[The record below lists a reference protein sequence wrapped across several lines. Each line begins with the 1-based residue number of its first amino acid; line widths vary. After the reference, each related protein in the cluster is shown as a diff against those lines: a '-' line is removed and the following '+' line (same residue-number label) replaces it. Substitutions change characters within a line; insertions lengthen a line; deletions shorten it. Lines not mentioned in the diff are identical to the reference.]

1 MMGFSVESSEKS
13 GDAPKATFDLTPF
26 RERDK
31 KLKQQQQQQDEEME
45 GRQTPKKSKS
55 PRKSP
60 HKKVKQTRVVVED
73 RKITEVKFG
82 NADRFANVQ
91 DATRC
96 TVIQVL

>member
-1 MMGFSVESSEKS
+1 
-13 GDAPKATFDLTPF
+13 
-26 RERDK
+26 
-31 KLKQQQQQQDEEME
+31 ME

-60 HKKVKQTRVVVED
+60 QKKVKQTRVVVED